1 MIGKKDK
8 STTTS
13 TPSAL
18 NVIGEGTKII
28 GDISSDGDLRIDGVV
43 EGNIA
48 TKAKCVLGSSSR
60 VTGNIEARNCD
71 ISGSLNG
78 NIKISEL
85 LLVKSSGKI
94 NGDIA
99 TAKMVVESGGE
110 FNGSCKMGSSVSI
123 SRGNE
128 QTSAKATTA

>member
-8 STTTS
+8 TAAASTS
-13 TPSAL
+13 SAL
-18 NVIGEGTKII
+18 NVIGEGTKIV
-28 GDISSDGDLRIDGVV
+28 GDITSDGDLRIDGVV
-43 EGNIA
+43 EGNIT
-48 TKAKCVLGSSSR
+48 TKAKCVVGINSR

-99 TAKMVVESGGE
+99 TAKMVVENGGE
-110 FNGSCKMGSSVSI
+110 FNGGCTMGSSVSI
-123 SRGNE
+123 SRGKE
-128 QTSAKATTA
+128 QSSAKANSA